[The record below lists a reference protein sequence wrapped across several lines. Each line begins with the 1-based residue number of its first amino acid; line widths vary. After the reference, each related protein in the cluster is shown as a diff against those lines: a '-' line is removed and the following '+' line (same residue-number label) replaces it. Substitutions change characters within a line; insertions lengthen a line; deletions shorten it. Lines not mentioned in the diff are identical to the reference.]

1 MNISFLVS
9 LGHLSH
15 TFFSPNISTKVVT
28 SSKGQ
33 LSKAQGS
40 TKLKVEFLVEQRSS
54 WLLLLGALG
63 KEESVRLKNRS

>member
-15 TFFSPNISTKVVT
+15 NSSPNISTKVVT

-54 WLLLLGALG
+54 WQLLLGALG
-63 KEESVRLKNRS
+63 REESVRLKNRS

>member
-15 TFFSPNISTKVVT
+15 NSSPNISTKVVT

-33 LSKAQGS
+33 L
-40 TKLKVEFLVEQRSS
+40 LFLVEQRSS

-63 KEESVRLKNRS
+63 KEKSV